1 MCLFHSFI
9 HSFAIWLGWVGSA
22 PNKISFLNVF
32 RLGWRCD
39 IHFVISDYPPSIL
52 LIRPYFFGDFSKT
65 KKKVVFKQKSRGCV
79 SSFFASLIAFSFIYI
94 HIIDFFNC
102 LLLLTPFDL
111 LSIWLFLISI
121 RRHLFIGVPV
131 SSSDR
136 QNRSIQTNQ
145 IVPQLPQQPFPITIT
160 TK

>member
-1 MCLFHSFI
+1 MSLSFI

-39 IHFVISDYPPSIL
+39 IHFVISDYPPPPH
-52 LIRPYFFGDFSKT
+52 RPYIFFLISQ
-65 KKKVVFKQKSRGCV
+65 KQKK
-79 SSFFASLIAFSFIYI
+79 SSFQTKISWVCVFILRIVDCIFLYI
-94 HIIDFFNC
+94 YTYYRFFNC
-102 LLLLTPFDL
+102 LLLLTPFHL
-111 LSIWLFLISI
+111 LSIWLFFISI
-121 RRHLFIGVPV
+121 LRHLFIGVPV

-145 IVPQLPQQPFPITIT
+145 IVKSPSKLFQ
-160 TK
+160 

>member
-1 MCLFHSFI
+1 M
-9 HSFAIWLGWVGSA
+9 SFASA
-22 PNKISFLNVF
+22 D
-32 RLGWRCD
+32 G
-39 IHFVISDYPPSIL
+39 VISTSLFPIIL
-52 LIRPYFFGDFSKT
+52 LLSSSIVLIFLGISQKQ